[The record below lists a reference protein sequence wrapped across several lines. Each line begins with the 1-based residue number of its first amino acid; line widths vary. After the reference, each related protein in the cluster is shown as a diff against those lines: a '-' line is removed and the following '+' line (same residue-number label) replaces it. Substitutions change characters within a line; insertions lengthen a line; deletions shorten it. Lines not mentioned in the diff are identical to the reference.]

1 MTALEPPGWPSPV
14 FEGSEKR
21 IEVDFSVPA
30 GFNGLRGLDRP
41 AIDLLMQQAACC
53 VVSAR
58 SNTYFDAYVLSES
71 SLFVYPDKFVLKTC
85 GTTQLLNAVP
95 LLLELAASLGCQAVR
110 CKYSR
115 ASFLFPEY
123 QPTLYHS
130 FAQEVAYLDAYF
142 AGLGSSSHVLGHP
155 ADGLQWHV
163 YVAGTACAQQ
173 PTCSLEIC
181 MTQLDAVKA
190 QQFFRCSSYVSA
202 EQTTEA
208 SGIRSLV
215 PLAAIDDYVFEP
227 CGYSM
232 NSQEGRTF
240 STIHITP
247 EAGFSYASFEIS
259 CFAAGSVDV
268 QHLVARLSE
277 LFIPG
282 EHLVCGVV
290 CCAVLCLLSF
300 FCN

>member
-1 MTALEPPGWPSPV
+1 MCDPDPP
-14 FEGSEKR
+14 
-21 IEVDFSVPA
+21 
-30 GFNGLRGLDRP
+30 LCL
-41 AIDLLMQQAACC
+41 
-53 VVSAR
+53 
-58 SNTYFDAYVLSES
+58 
-71 SLFVYPDKFVLKTC
+71 
-85 GTTQLLNAVP
+85 
-95 LLLELAASLGCQAVR
+95 
-110 CKYSR
+110 
-115 ASFLFPEY
+115 

-190 QQFFRCSSYVSA
+190 QQFFRSAHRSWAASHTHHLVSQALHALPDPSLCTAGVTPMSNSTARSSWQLVRAACTVMGGLLQCENMHQYWDLLTPACRCSSFRVSAEQTTKGCGMCSSMPQYLTPPYSCRCSSYVSA

>member
-1 MTALEPPGWPSPV
+1 MG
-14 FEGSEKR
+14 
-21 IEVDFSVPA
+21 
-30 GFNGLRGLDRP
+30 GLLQCE
-41 AIDLLMQQAACC
+41 IMHQYWDLLTPACRC
-53 VVSAR
+53 SSFCVSAEQ
-58 SNTYFDAYVLSES
+58 TTKGCGMCS
-71 SLFVYPDKFVLKTC
+71 SMPQYLTP
-85 GTTQLLNAVP
+85 P
-95 LLLELAASLGCQAVR
+95 
-110 CKYSR
+110 YS
-115 ASFLFPEY
+115 
-123 QPTLYHS
+123 
-130 FAQEVAYLDAYF
+130 
-142 AGLGSSSHVLGHP
+142 
-155 ADGLQWHV
+155 
-163 YVAGTACAQQ
+163 C
-173 PTCSLEIC
+173 
-181 MTQLDAVKA
+181 
-190 QQFFRCSSYVSA
+190 RCSSYVSA

-290 CCAVLCLLSF
+290 CCAVPAVILLQLSGVHAKAVVLPTSGAF
-300 FCN
+300 NAEQSMGGVELQCVCCWHDVLL